1 MPVAPRNRLNTAF
14 PVRLMYVLPTI
25 YPRKVENSIYKD
37 KLEFVLQQYDFVF
50 VLSLNR
56 ALAIGIIPIVCHE
69 AVVIGGK
76 EAVPLATYEV
86 ARSNSIMSVTHQKF
100 RIHILGLM
108 SCN

>member
-1 MPVAPRNRLNTAF
+1 MVDAIL
-14 PVRLMYVLPTI
+14 LKQLPLQMRTHI
-25 YPRKVENSIYKD
+25 GSVNVNHKD
-37 KLEFVLQQYDFVF
+37 KLEFILQQYDFVF
-50 VLSLNR
+50 VLSLHR
-56 ALAIGIIPIVCHE
+56 ALAVGIVPVVGHE